1 MKKDTTALKVFQSII
16 NQAKANLEELC
27 NFWNIYE
34 KQLFF
39 VSAQLQFMIA
49 TLSSNY
55 HRRTREVLMIGLL
68 STATPYSL
76 DNSMM

>member
-39 VSAQLQFMIA
+39 RKLQVQVRHPA
-49 TLSSNY
+49 V
-55 HRRTREVLMIGLL
+55 EK
-68 STATPYSL
+68 
-76 DNSMM
+76 

>member
-39 VSAQLQFMIA
+39 CERNCNL
-49 TLSSNY
+49 
-55 HRRTREVLMIGLL
+55 
-68 STATPYSL
+68 
-76 DNSMM
+76 